1 MGINDMERRLG
12 IMQSVEPVLENAIKT
27 LQKVVDVRGM
37 GKKLIQ
43 IMAEE
48 ENSESVH
55 IEDITQ
61 DAVDGAKA
69 KAVAKSVKDGETAM
83 KKAAASMEKAAS
95 RALGDAGPGESGKA
109 TKRAAL
115 KASRKKKEEL
125 AKACKTCEK
134 EPLTKAEKADEEQDK
149 KIEKEDEEAAKKAE
163 KAAEDEEKKNAADD
177 EPEEEEEEEE
187 KKEEK
192 KEVKLDKNGKPI
204 CTPKKEENVQLA
216 DEEESDSDDE

>member
-1 MGINDMERRLG
+1 MERRLG

-48 ENSESVH
+48 ENSESIH
-55 IEDITQ
+55 IEDVTQ

-69 KAVAKSVKDGETAM
+69 AAIAKSVKDGEEAMRKSAEAIEKASATAIGNAGTGDSD
-83 KKAAASMEKAAS
+83 KAA
-95 RALGDAGPGESGKA
+95 
-109 TKRAAL
+109 KRKAL
-115 KASRKKKEEL
+115 KESRKKKEEL

-134 EPLTKAEKADEEQDK
+134 VPLTKAEKADEEEDK
-149 KIEKEDEEAAKKAE
+149 KIEKEDKEAADKAE
-163 KAAEDEEKKNAADD
+163 KEQEEEEKKKEAEDADD
-177 EPEEEEEEEE
+177 EAKEE

-192 KEVKLDKNGKPI
+192 KEVKIDKKTGKPI
-204 CTPKKEENVQLA
+204 CNTPKKEENIQLSN
-216 DEEESDSDDE
+216 EEESDSDDE

>member
-1 MGINDMERRLG
+1 MERRLG

-61 DAVDGAKA
+61 DVVEGAKA
-69 KAVAKSVKDGETAM
+69 KAIASSVKEGEKAM
-83 KKAAASMEKAAS
+83 AKAAASIEAAS
-95 RALGDAGPGESGKA
+95 ARSIGDAGPGEANKA
-109 TKRAAL
+109 AKRAAT

-134 EPLTKAEKADEEQDK
+134 QPLTKAEKADEE
-149 KIEKEDEEAAKKAE
+149 
-163 KAAEDEEKKNAADD
+163 
-177 EPEEEEEEEE
+177 
-187 KKEEK
+187 
-192 KEVKLDKNGKPI
+192 
-204 CTPKKEENVQLA
+204 
-216 DEEESDSDDE
+216 

>member
-1 MGINDMERRLG
+1 
-12 IMQSVEPVLENAIKT
+12 MQSVEPVLENAIKT

-43 IMAEE
+43 IMSEE
-48 ENSESVH
+48 ESTESIH

-69 KAVAKSVKDGETAM
+69 TAIAKSVKDGEVAM
-83 KKAAASMEKAAS
+83 AKAADNIEKASAKAVADS
-95 RALGDAGPGESGKA
+95 GAGESSKA
-109 TKRAAL
+109 SKRAAR
-115 KASRKKKEEL
+115 KAKRAKKDDL

-134 EPLTKAEKADEEQDK
+134 EPLTKAEKADEEEEK
-149 KIEKEDEEAAKKAE
+149 KIAKEDKEADEKAE
-163 KAAEDEEKKNAADD
+163 KASEEEEKKNAAADE
-177 EPEEEEEEEE
+177 EPEA

-192 KEVKLDKNGKPI
+192 KEVKKDKDGKLI

-216 DEEESDSDDE
+216 NEEEESDSDDEWISWS